1 MQTLRNQQRKNRIA
15 KSRRRGV
22 LVSAELTLALPI
34 VVILLCAVVE
44 MSMLWSANHLIKAA
58 SQAGCRVASLP
69 STNPADSETS
79 AYQTV
84 ANVLGK
90 QRLVEAHFVALEL
103 GEFTGDPVICE
114 VRMPMGAAA
123 PNMLAMFGFSL
134 EGRELVARTVMR
146 KE

>member
-1 MQTLRNQQRKNRIA
+1 MQTRRNQQRKNRVA
-15 KSRRRGV
+15 KHRRRGV

-44 MSMLWSANHLIKAA
+44 LSMLWSVNHLVKAA
-58 SQAGCRVASLP
+58 SQAGCRVACLP
-69 STNPADSETS
+69 SGHPTDSETA
-79 AYQTV
+79 AYETV

-90 QRLVEAHFVALEL
+90 QRLVDAHFVTLEP
-103 GEFTGDPVICE
+103 GRFTGDPVICE
-114 VRMPMGAAA
+114 VRLPMGAAA